1 MNFIRAL
8 LVLIGI
14 MLPVS
19 TFAQV
24 VCGKLIDENN
34 LKIICRY
41 KLIN

>member
-24 VCGKLIDENN
+24 VSGKLIDENN
-34 LKIICRY
+34 LK
-41 KLIN
+41 

>member
-14 MLPVS
+14 LLPVS

-24 VCGKLIDENN
+24 VNGKLIDENN
-34 LKIICRY
+34 LK
-41 KLIN
+41 

>member
-19 TFAQV
+19 TFARGV
-24 VCGKLIDENN
+24 SGKLIDENN
-34 LKIICRY
+34 LK
-41 KLIN
+41 